1 MTSSNCT
8 VGGVCTG
15 LGIPPRDLTEVYGV
29 MKAYSTRVGSG
40 VMPTELLG
48 VRKNLTHFFDVWY
61 DECDIGGRGVGQE
74 TKREGRGVRSDHWET
89 APVRLV

>member
-1 MTSSNCT
+1 MTTCLSLTNSLNSLSPGTYPFVTSSNCT

-15 LGIPPRDLTEVYGV
+15 LGIPPRDVSTVYGV

-48 VRKNLTHFFDVWY
+48 VSQLHSSTH
-61 DECDIGGRGVGQE
+61 
-74 TKREGRGVRSDHWET
+74 S
-89 APVRLV
+89 

>member
-15 LGIPPRDLTEVYGV
+15 LGIPPRDVTAVYGV

-48 VRKNLTHFFDVWY
+48 VSEILDLSVAHMYNNSKIFGKNFGVEKIFTDKHFS
-61 DECDIGGRGVGQE
+61 Q
-74 TKREGRGVRSDHWET
+74 
-89 APVRLV
+89 L